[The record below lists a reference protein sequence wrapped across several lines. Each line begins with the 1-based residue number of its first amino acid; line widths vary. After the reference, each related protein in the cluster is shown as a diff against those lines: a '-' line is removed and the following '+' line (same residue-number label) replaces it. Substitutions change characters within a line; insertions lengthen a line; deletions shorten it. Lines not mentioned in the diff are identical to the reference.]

1 MLVQLIQVSRS
12 PIERIIMSGRIHVI
26 FVMALL
32 VCVPFS
38 SGAPADIGA
47 FLSGIIKNPKLLHL
61 NIENVVCNFLLFL
74 I

>member
-1 MLVQLIQVSRS
+1 
-12 PIERIIMSGRIHVI
+12 MSGRIHVI

-38 SGAPADIGA
+38 SSAPADIGA
-47 FLSGIIKNPKLLHL
+47 FLSGIIKNQKLLHL